1 MTLIDLCT
9 IGYVVLSLAWALWL
23 ALNPIVEGETP

>member
-9 IGYVVLSLAWALWL
+9 IGYVVLSLAWAIWL
-23 ALNPIVEGETP
+23 ALNPIGD